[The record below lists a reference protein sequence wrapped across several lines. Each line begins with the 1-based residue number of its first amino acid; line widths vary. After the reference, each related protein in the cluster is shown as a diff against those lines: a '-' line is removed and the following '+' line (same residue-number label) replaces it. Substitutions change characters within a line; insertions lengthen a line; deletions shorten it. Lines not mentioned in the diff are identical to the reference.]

1 MNYLAHAVL
10 AGPAPADRAGGVAG
24 DFVKGVLPGAL
35 PAALAD
41 GVALHRE
48 IDAYADLHPAFAAS
62 RARVSPLRRR
72 YGGIMVDLFYD
83 HLLAVHWTAFSPGE
97 TLPRFTARL
106 YAELAAQ
113 PGLPDGF
120 VAVLPRMAQTDW
132 LASYRD
138 IDNVALALDRMS
150 AHRIRRDNPLAGAA
164 DELREHYAGFEADF
178 LAFMPDAL
186 AYAQAVRQQR

>member
-1 MNYLAHAVL
+1 MNYLAHALL

-24 DFVKGVLPGAL
+24 DFVKGLLPGAL
-35 PAALAD
+35 PADLAA

-83 HLLAVHWTAFSPGE
+83 HLLATHWALFSPDVA
-97 TLPRFTARL
+97 LPQFTARL

-113 PGLPDGF
+113 PALPAAF
-120 VAVLPRMAQTDW
+120 ASVLPKMAQTDW

-138 IDNVALALDRMS
+138 VGNVALALDRM
-150 AHRIRRDNPLAGAA
+150 AAYRIRRDNPLAGAA
-164 DELREHYAGFEADF
+164 GELLDHYAGFEADF

-186 AYAQAVRQQR
+186 AYARQVRLSR

>member
-1 MNYLAHAVL
+1 MNYLSHAVL

-24 DFVKGVLPGAL
+24 DFVKGILPGAL
-35 PAALAD
+35 PADLAD

-83 HLLAVHWTAFSPGE
+83 HLLAVHWSLFSPGE
-97 TLPRFTARL
+97 TLPHFTARL
-106 YAELAAQ
+106 YAELAIQ
-113 PGLPDGF
+113 PGLPAGF
-120 VAVLPRMAQTDW
+120 VAVLPKMQQTDW
-132 LASYRD
+132 LASYR
-138 IDNVALALDRMS
+138 NVDSVAFALDRM
-150 AHRIRRDNPLAGAA
+150 AEHRIRRVNPLAGAA

-186 AYAQAVRQQR
+186 AYAQTVRRDR